1 MDPASR
7 QVKELSSNTLPALIQ
22 VFGDELAQ
30 ALQLAEGEDIVF
42 LEGEPVVH
50 GEARFVGGVAGVGAL
65 LGGGLVTGLFLVAV
79 LVFVLVVFLL
89 VVVLAVVLVVATAL
103 VLLAFLALP
112 LVVATLILLTLI
124 ASTATIVL
132 FASVL
137 ILSLVGIDH
146 LPPRRNLVL
155 GAAHLK
161 PDLRPRL
168 AFTLHSND
176 GLVLRRS
183 PRRILSFR
191 VLVFLRF
198 LGGLCG
204 FALGR
209 LGDLGGC
216 FVRDKSLAAVAAVLK
231 LVVSDA
237 SLRADVWVDRLVG
250 VSVNGKDFERL
261 AEERLDEERHDGRWA
276 LASGSE
282 GVRQ

>member
-79 LVFVLVVFLL
+79 LVLVLVVFL
-89 VVVLAVVLVVATAL
+89 VVVLIVVLVVATAL
-103 VLLAFLALP
+103 VLLAFLALT

-124 ASTATIVL
+124 ASTATVVL

-146 LPPRRNLVL
+146 LPPRDNLVL
-155 GAAHLK
+155 VAAHLQH
-161 PDLRPRL
+161 DLRPRL

-237 SLRADVWVDRLVG
+237 SLRTNVWVDRLVG